1 MSDEPEQ
8 AKKPK
13 KQKKKWRD
21 LSTTQRRLIV
31 AAGSVQVSLAIT
43 AWIDLIRRDRA
54 LVNGPKPMWAAII
67 ALNTVGP
74 LSYFRWGRRRSA
86 AITAEARPDEE

>member
-13 KQKKKWRD
+13 KKWRD
-21 LSTTQRRLIV
+21 LSPTQRRLIV
-31 AAGSVQVSLAIT
+31 AAGSAQVSLAIT

-74 LSYFRWGRRRSA
+74 LSYFVWGRRRRA
-86 AITAEARPDEE
+86 AITAQAGPDEE